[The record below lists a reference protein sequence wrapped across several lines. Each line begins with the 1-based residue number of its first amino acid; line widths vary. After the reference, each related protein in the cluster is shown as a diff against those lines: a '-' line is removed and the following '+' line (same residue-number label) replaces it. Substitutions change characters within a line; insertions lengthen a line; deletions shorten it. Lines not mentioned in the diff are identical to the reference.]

1 MKTAITE
8 LFGIKYPIL
17 LSGMSFISEP
27 KLVAAVSNAGGL
39 GILATG
45 NLSPVQT
52 REAIDEIRALT
63 DKPFGANA
71 TLIFPGAIEN
81 AKILLEKEVP
91 VINFALGKGDWLV
104 EGARA
109 YGGKVVASVVNER
122 HGKRA
127 QDYGCAAV
135 IATGYEAAAH
145 GGEVTSLVLIA
156 RLAAVLDIPVIAA
169 GGFGDGR
176 GLAAALA
183 LGAEGMAMGSRFT
196 NTVESPVHEKS
207 KQLTIDKQ
215 ITDTIRSDKI
225 DGMAGRAM
233 DTPGMQK
240 ALKRRLGLWTA
251 FVNSFDIAKELET
264 PYLKLLSQ
272 TMKMGLG
279 KMMQLAYIAIGFRA
293 FRLSILEGDADLGI
307 YPIGQVTGLI
317 DDIPTVEELMERT
330 VAEAKEAQSKVA
342 SKLV

>member
-156 RLAAVLDIPVIAA
+156 RLAAVLDIPVFAA
-169 GGFGDGR
+169 GGFGDG
-176 GLAAALA
+176 
-183 LGAEGMAMGSRFT
+183 
-196 NTVESPVHEKS
+196 
-207 KQLTIDKQ
+207 
-215 ITDTIRSDKI
+215 
-225 DGMAGRAM
+225 
-233 DTPGMQK
+233 
-240 ALKRRLGLWTA
+240 
-251 FVNSFDIAKELET
+251 
-264 PYLKLLSQ
+264 
-272 TMKMGLG
+272 
-279 KMMQLAYIAIGFRA
+279 
-293 FRLSILEGDADLGI
+293 
-307 YPIGQVTGLI
+307 
-317 DDIPTVEELMERT
+317 
-330 VAEAKEAQSKVA
+330 
-342 SKLV
+342 